1 LAVPNLPR
9 RPIVLCL
16 LLAAALPLGAAPP
29 GPAQQ
34 TPEWQRRQK
43 VLQLTRKSV
52 ELFKQKKYDQVEAAL
67 TEALALD
74 PNHATNIYNM
84 ACVKALKGDP
94 ATAMAYLERAADAGF
109 TDFLHIQSDE
119 DLQTLR
125 NLDRYKAL
133 IAQKDLYQKKDAQ
146 RALDALKTEFGD
158 KYLYDLDADSKL
170 IFAADTDKETLAAV
184 KRLLTAQARSLWE
197 QLFSHKP
204 DQYVAIVLPSAEH
217 YRKLIRRP
225 GVEGIY
231 IPPARMLIAR
241 RLGQVMTHEFTHALH
256 AGDLDA
262 VGQEHPIWIV
272 EGLASLFE
280 SARFDDAGKL
290 VASDNYRLWY
300 LRAAYRQGTLPP
312 LDQVIA
318 WDQERFVKNANIA
331 YGTASSV
338 LMYLYDQGLLK
349 KFYDTYKANYEKEAT
364 GRLAL
369 EMVTGKSVE
378 DFDKDWRDWMMKR
391 NPPAMNTGPDGAYLG
406 VRLSQAND
414 GLRIDIVEPNSPA
427 ANAGIKVADIIVGL
441 NNLETRD
448 QVSLMPL
455 LKEMKPGDKITL
467 KIKRAEQYL
476 DVPFTLGQ
484 RGAPPKPTTRPRAGT
499 QPGK

>member
-1 LAVPNLPR
+1 LALLTVPTFGAPSG
-9 RPIVLCL
+9 
-16 LLAAALPLGAAPP
+16 PL
-29 GPAQQ
+29 QQ
-34 TPEWQRRQK
+34 TPESQRRQK

-67 TEALALD
+67 TEALALEPD
-74 PNHATNIYNM
+74 HATNIYNM

-109 TDFLHIQSDE
+109 TDFQHIQNDT
-119 DLQTLR
+119 DLVTLR
-125 NLDRYKAL
+125 NLDRFKAL
-133 IAQKDLYQKKDAQ
+133 IAAKDLYQKKDAE
-146 RALDALKTEFGD
+146 RALESLRKQFGD
-158 KYLYDLDADSKL
+158 KYLYDLDADAKL
-170 IFAADTDKETLAAV
+170 IFAADTDKQTLAAV
-184 KRLLTAQARSLWE
+184 KRLLTAQAKSLWD
-197 QLFSHKP
+197 QLFDHKP

-280 SARFDDAGKL
+280 SARFDDNGKL

-300 LRAAYRQGTLPP
+300 LRAALRQGTLPP

-338 LMYLYDQGLLK
+338 LMYLYDQNLLK
-349 KFYDTYKANYEKEAT
+349 KFYDTYKANFEKEPT
-364 GRLAL
+364 GRLAI
-369 EMVTGKSVE
+369 EMVTGKSVKE
-378 DFDKDWRDWMMKR
+378 FDAEWREWMMKR
-391 NPPAMNTGPDGAYLG
+391 NPPALNTGPDGAYLG

-414 GLRIDIVEPNSPA
+414 GLRIDIVEPSSPA
-427 ANAGIKVADIIVGL
+427 AKAGIKVADIIVGL
-441 NNLETRD
+441 NNLDTRD
-448 QVSLMPL
+448 QASLMPL
-455 LKEMKPGDKITL
+455 LKEMKPGDQVTL
-467 KIKRAEQYL
+467 KIKRADQYL

-484 RGAPPKPTTRPRAGT
+484 RGAPPKPATKTSPSPAG
-499 QPGK
+499 